1 MSLSL
6 SLSLYIRR
14 VCWCTLW
21 SRVNSIAS
29 SFFVIDDGR
38 GRPKCGFKVHPSS
51 FSYFLS
57 RAYNKLRTVPP
68 EKRTCDTIP
77 RLRLQRRPLD
87 RSWWYLL
94 QPCGMQMHLRCSK
107 NCCRYC
113 SDLCTILAIQHA
125 DNVADGGGV
134 GAVGS
139 FRWVRQPIATS
150 PRWLLQQQQ
159 LLPSRLVGIDSAGW
173 TLRQLIVQKR
183 DETNKCDITETRKT
197 LVIHIIQ
204 S

>member
-1 MSLSL
+1 MDEA
-6 SLSLYIRR
+6 
-14 VCWCTLW
+14 VPT
-21 SRVNSIAS
+21 
-29 SFFVIDDGR
+29 
-38 GRPKCGFKVHPSS
+38 CGFKVHPSS
-51 FSYFLS
+51 FFFLVPIIKTT
-57 RAYNKLRTVPP
+57 YTVPP
-68 EKRTCDTIP
+68 LKKRTCDTIP

-113 SDLCTILAIQHA
+113 SDLCTILAIQPA
-125 DNVADGGGV
+125 DNVVVADGGGGV